1 MKYYNKIIMSN
12 GAPGVKDALW
22 MKPVTGGFTL
32 YCLDGGKW
40 LPIKLMDDNETS
52 ATIDDVVDDMKDKA
66 DKVKSATNGHLA
78 ALNSKGNLT
87 DSGAKAS
94 DFAPL
99 GTAQDGSN
107 DMTLY
112 GLKAYVDLKTT

>member
-1 MKYYNKIIMSN
+1 MKIYKLVMGNK
-12 GAPGVKDALW
+12 APGMKDALW
-22 MKPVTGGFTL
+22 LKPVPGGFTL
-32 YCLDGGKW
+32 HCLDGGKW

-52 ATIDDVVDDMKDKA
+52 SVVDDIVDDMKNKT
-66 DKVKSATNGHLA
+66 DKVKGATNGNLA

-99 GTAQDGSN
+99 GTDQDGSN

-112 GLKAYVDLKTT
+112 GLKAYVDLKTA